1 MSYSTSNNTKKHQ
14 QNPTS
19 WKTHHTLRDRNE
31 HWTKIEATIL
41 YIFIL
46 YQCTSVSMYPVIGLP
61 QQPILQMRRLSLIKM
76 QWFDPRC
83 TAGELWP
90 RFNSIPEFL
99 LILGWT
105 IQIVRRE
112 IRNKMSWIKSTSG
125 WMSWKNIFFTAFCFK
140 SGWLLSQSTPPC
152 PQVFWPRTEL
162 TLCNGH
168 DSREGGHDE
177 VLRLLGIV
185 VGQAVDIRQG
195 ADRGQTSSRDWDL
208 LERKNKSGMSG
219 TQERAVSKM
228 TSLSNSL
235 AQLNHWCIHAFIQ
248 LWVTW
253 GPAICTLY
261 LKWGSFVG

>member
-1 MSYSTSNNTKKHQ
+1 MHSWWAMTQIQLHSLISSKFRLNNPNHEE
-14 QNPTS
+14 
-19 WKTHHTLRDRNE
+19 RDKERNE
-31 HWTKIEATIL
+31 L
-41 YIFIL
+41 
-46 YQCTSVSMYPVIGLP
+46 
-61 QQPILQMRRLSLIKM
+61 
-76 QWFDPRC
+76 
-83 TAGELWP
+83 
-90 RFNSIPEFL
+90 N
-99 LILGWT
+99 
-105 IQIVRRE
+105 QIY
-112 IRNKMSWIKSTSG
+112 KG
-125 WMSWKNIFFTAFCFK
+125 WMSWKNIFFTVVFFFK
-140 SGWLLSQSTPPC
+140 SGWLISQSTPPC

-248 LWVTW
+248 
-253 GPAICTLY
+253 
-261 LKWGSFVG
+261 